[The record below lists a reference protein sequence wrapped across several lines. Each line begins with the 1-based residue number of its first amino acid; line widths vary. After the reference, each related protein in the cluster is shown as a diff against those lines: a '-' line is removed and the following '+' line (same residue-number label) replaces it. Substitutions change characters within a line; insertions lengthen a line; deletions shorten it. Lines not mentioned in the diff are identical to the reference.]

1 MKSFKVVN
9 PLIIGQFN
17 TEYTAE
23 NGLQAVSQFWN
34 DVGSHITNNLP
45 QTYITLKDNNNNL
58 SHYKILEKINGGS
71 KTADFTISEF
81 NLDLSDEQK
90 NKFLKKVDTFESKTT
105 KTLEKQTGGV
115 VKRKQSRSKR
125 DDSSSSSSSS
135 DLSSDDDYYNFSKY
149 KRLSQPIAMWYYTPT
164 LYGVK
169 SVFLPTFNVPIVPYV
184 KLWIPAF
191 F

>member
-1 MKSFKVVN
+1 MNSFKLVN

-17 TEYTAE
+17 TEYTAD

-34 DVGSHITNNLP
+34 DLGSHITNNLP
-45 QTYITLKDNNNNL
+45 HTYVTLKDNNNNL
-58 SHYKILEKINGGS
+58 SHYKISEKFNGGS

-81 NLDLSDEQK
+81 NLNLSEKQK
-90 NKFLKKVDTFESKTT
+90 NKFLKKVSTFESKTT

-115 VKRKQSRSKR
+115 VKRKQSRTRK
-125 DDSSSSSSSS
+125 DDSSSSSSDS
-135 DLSSDDDYYNFSKY
+135 SSDDDYYNFSKY
-149 KRLSQPIAMWYYTPT
+149 KRLSQPIAMWYYTPN
-164 LYGVK
+164 LYGVR

-184 KLWIPAF
+184 KLWVPSF